1 MLELVD
7 DPFLADVSRKGEWLR
22 AELAK
27 SPAVQSVRGRGLMLG
42 VVLNKSVA
50 KDVVAAGLQHGLIL
64 NAPSSE
70 VVRLTPPL
78 VITDEELAQ
87 AVERLHKVL
96 EDFG

>member
-1 MLELVD
+1 
-7 DPFLADVSRKGEWLR
+7 
-22 AELAK
+22 
-27 SPAVQSVRGRGLMLG
+27 MLG

-50 KDVVAAGLQHGLIL
+50 KGVVAAGLQHGLIL